1 MWSSLSNCHGDD
13 LILKR
18 LKNQLASISCK
29 CKICEK
35 YNVTSFHKDL
45 CITKKSNEPCQP
57 VEEATKSAQIPC
69 PGCFVAYNL
78 LKRID
83 KTFKDEETNANI
95 AKFSSNKS
103 IQKTIS
109 GLDRTTSV
117 TKKSVTYSDTLIT
130 DIFNETGLF
139 EENHKHIEEANQIRH
154 QNVGNCLCLENF
166 IDSIRPPLKYS
177 QY

>member
-1 MWSSLSNCHGDD
+1 MWSSLSICQDEEF
-13 LILKR
+13 ILKR
-18 LKNQLASISCK
+18 LKKQLASISCK

-35 YNVTSFHKDL
+35 YNVTSFHKDI
-45 CITKKSNEPCQP
+45 CITKKSKEQCRP
-57 VEEATKSAQIPC
+57 VEETTKSAQIPC

-83 KTFKDEETNANI
+83 KTFKDEETDANL
-95 AKFSSNKS
+95 AKFSSDKS

-130 DIFNETGLF
+130 DILNETGLY
-139 EENHKHIEEANQIRH
+139 EENHKYIEEANLIGH